1 MLVLDASVV
10 LSWHFEDEQS
20 PRVMQMMDQ
29 VVDHGAVVPALWR
42 YEMAN
47 GFQSAIRRRRID
59 ADYRDQSLQ
68 RLTLLDI
75 EIDPESLAHIW
86 TPVVHLADRYRLT
99 IYDAAYLE
107 LAQRRALPLA
117 TLDEAL
123 AQAARQAGVLVPL
136 QHV

>member
-20 PRVMQMMDQ
+20 PRVMQIMDQ

-86 TPVVHLADRYRLT
+86 TPVVHL
-99 IYDAAYLE
+99 
-107 LAQRRALPLA
+107 
-117 TLDEAL
+117 
-123 AQAARQAGVLVPL
+123 
-136 QHV
+136 